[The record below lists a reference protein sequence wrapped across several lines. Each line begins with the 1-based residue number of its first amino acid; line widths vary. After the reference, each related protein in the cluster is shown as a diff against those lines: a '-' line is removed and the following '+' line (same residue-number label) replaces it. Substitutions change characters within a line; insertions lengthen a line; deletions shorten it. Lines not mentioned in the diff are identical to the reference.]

1 MPWSDY
7 DIFKKW
13 INEIFLDY
21 LDNIIKNTCLLIL
34 DKAPIHCCSAIIEH
48 LNNKNIKRIFI
59 PGGLTRKLQ
68 PLDVAVNKPF
78 KDHIKKFYSIWNR
91 Q

>member
-1 MPWSDY
+1 M
-7 DIFKKW
+7 
-13 INEIFLDY
+13 
-21 LDNIIKNTCLLIL
+21 
-34 DKAPIHCCSAIIEH
+34 IEY

-78 KDHIKKFYSIWNR
+78 KDHIKKIFLNMK
-91 Q
+91 